1 MIENNDLL
9 KKIEEWK
16 DEITDNDKHIHFA
29 FLEIFIEFESFLAN
43 SFLEYAL
50 GEEGKENYKPT
61 RRVEFHDKEHFEGL
75 LKCDKQYIDYIKK
88 IQEVKKFIFIETNCP
103 FNKVFSSS
111 EFISTFKRMQVI
123 RNFIAHQS
131 EESKNK
137 YIKKV
142 LEPSGISTF
151 IKVDTFLKKINRQ
164 RSISNYSIYIEVL
177 RFHSEIIC
185 NPQSE

>member
-1 MIENNDLL
+1 MIENTDLL
-9 KKIEEWK
+9 IKIEEWK
-16 DEITDNDKHIHFA
+16 NEIADNDKHIHFA
-29 FLEIFIEFESFLAN
+29 FLEIFIEFERFLAN
-43 SFLEYAL
+43 SFLKYAL
-50 GEEGKENYKPT
+50 GEKGKDNYEPT
-61 RRVEFHDKEHFEGL
+61 RRVAFDNQEHFEGL

-88 IQEVKKFIFIETNCP
+88 IQEVKKFIFTETNCP

-111 EFISTFKRMQVI
+111 EFISTFKTMQVI

-131 EESKNK
+131 EESKSK

-142 LEPSGISTF
+142 LVPSGISTF
-151 IKVDTFLKKINRQ
+151 IKVDTFLKRISRQ

-185 NPQSE
+185 NPQVE